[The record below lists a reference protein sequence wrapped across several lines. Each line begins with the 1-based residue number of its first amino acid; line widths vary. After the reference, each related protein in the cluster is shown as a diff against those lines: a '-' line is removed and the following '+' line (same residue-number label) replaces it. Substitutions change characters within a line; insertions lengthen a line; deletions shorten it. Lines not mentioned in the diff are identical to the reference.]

1 MEFAMEDNH
10 IHFYLC
16 KKILIEQLEEL
27 SCSGEI
33 TLNGLKNEEHIYA
46 DPLDRASLNE
56 NQGFMFRIKN
66 RESRLI
72 NKIREALDRIED
84 GEYGYCETCGEEIS
98 YKRLLARPVATQCI
112 SCKTRLEEREKIFG
126 T

>member
-1 MEFAMEDNH
+1 MDEEKIRMFKKMLED
-10 IHFYLC
+10 
-16 KKILIEQLEEL
+16 QLSEL
-27 SCSGEI
+27 AQSGEI
-33 TLNGLKNEEHIYA
+33 TLNGLKNEEHNYA

-56 NQGFMFRIKN
+56 NQGFMLRIKN

-72 NKIREALDRIED
+72 NKIKDALERIED
-84 GEYGYCETCGEEIS
+84 GEFGFCEMCGEEIS

-112 SCKTRLEEREKIFG
+112 ACKTKLEKQERIFG